1 MLMPFTL
8 ESGSGQQDAGLPTE
22 GATDLIFFRNLSG
35 TRTEGSAISSQVA
48 ILRAACGG
56 SSLLFW

>member
-1 MLMPFTL
+1 MLLTL
-8 ESGSGQQDAGLPTE
+8 ESGSGQQDAELPTE

-35 TRTEGSAISSQVA
+35 TRTEGSAISSRVA
-48 ILRAACGG
+48 TLCATCVG